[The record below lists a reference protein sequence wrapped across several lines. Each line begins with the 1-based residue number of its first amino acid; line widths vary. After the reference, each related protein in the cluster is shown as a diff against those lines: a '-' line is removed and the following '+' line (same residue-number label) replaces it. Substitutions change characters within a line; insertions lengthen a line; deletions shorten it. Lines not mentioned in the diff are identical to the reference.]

1 MASHNREAVADVGKK
16 NTPPSTAVPSGVGY
30 KELIILI
37 FYQSINSPLPRKV
50 PLIALPLSSTVSI
63 VKM

>member
-1 MASHNREAVADVGKK
+1 MASRALEAVADVDKK
-16 NTPPSTAVPSGVGY
+16 NTPPSTVVPSGVGY

-37 FYQSINSPLPRKV
+37 FYQSINSPLPRNI